1 MGAAAAACKMAAP
14 TRPRSKMAPP
24 TGGRRSPV
32 PKMAALLAPSCWR
45 AGSKMAAL
53 RSVRLALGGVR
64 FYNARPLRRR
74 LGGVYRPDPENPR
87 TPPWQLTAAYEAKVY
102 GRHGSASGVDPA
114 GLWPSPEKLREME
127 AEEKAWY
134 PSLREMQERLD
145 AKEQRAEAKRRA
157 REEHIA
163 SQMAKMPEMIA
174 NWLREKEERKSKER
188 EEKERRQMLLA
199 EARERFGYNLDHRSA
214 QFQEMVQEM
223 EKARKK
229 EAKLQKK
236 QRREEALAKKAMQ
249 SAPVASLPDKEGEVV
264 ATEASH
270 QVT

>member
-1 MGAAAAACKMAAP
+1 
-14 TRPRSKMAPP
+14 
-24 TGGRRSPV
+24 
-32 PKMAALLAPSCWR
+32 MAALLAPSCWR
-45 AGSKMAAL
+45 TGCKMAAL
-53 RSVRLALGGVR
+53 GSVRLALGGVR
-64 FYNARPLRRR
+64 LYNARPLKRR
-74 LGGVYRPDPENPR
+74 LGGVYRPDPQNPR
-87 TPPWQLTAAYEAKVY
+87 TPAWQLTAAYEAKVY

-134 PSLREMQERLD
+134 RPLREMQERLD
-145 AKEQRAEAKRRA
+145 AKEQRAEAKRRQ

-163 SQMAKMPEMIA
+163 AQMAKMPEMIA
-174 NWLREKEERKSKER
+174 NWLRGKEERKAKER
-188 EEKERRQMLLA
+188 EEKERREKLLA

-214 QFQEMVQEM
+214 EFQEMMQEM

-249 SAPVASLPDKEGEVV
+249 RAPDASLPDKEGEVV
-264 ATEASH
+264 AAEASH